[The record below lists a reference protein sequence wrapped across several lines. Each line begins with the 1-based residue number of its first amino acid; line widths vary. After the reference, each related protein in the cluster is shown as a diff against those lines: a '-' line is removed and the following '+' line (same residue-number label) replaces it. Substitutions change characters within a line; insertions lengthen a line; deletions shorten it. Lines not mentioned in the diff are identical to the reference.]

1 MEMTRRT
8 ALVDL
13 DGTLTDPADGIIGG
27 FQFALRSLGET
38 VPERASLT
46 WVIGPPLRQAFPR
59 LLGNPSK
66 DRVEAA
72 VTAYRDYYRERGLYE
87 ATVYDGIPDTLE
99 RLRAAGFRLMV
110 CTVKP
115 RHFAGPV
122 IEHFG
127 LASHFDGIYGAELD
141 GRFEDKGDLIEH
153 IIAENG
159 LSTAGMVM
167 IGDRGID
174 MIAAKRNAIRGIGV
188 TWGYGTAD
196 ELREGGAHHVCEVP
210 HEVPAAVAA
219 VLEG

>member
-1 MEMTRRT
+1 MKSRT

-27 FQFALRSLGET
+27 FQFALRSLGEN
-38 VPERASLT
+38 VPERSSLT

-59 LLGNPSK
+59 LLADPAK
-66 DRVEAA
+66 ERVEAA

-87 ATVYDGIPDTLE
+87 ATVYAGIPEALDQ
-99 RLRAAGFRLMV
+99 LRGAGFRLLV

-127 LASHFDGIYGAELD
+127 LMSHFDGIYGAELD
-141 GRFEDKGDLIEH
+141 GRFEDKGDLMEH
-153 IIAENG
+153 IITERRLA
-159 LSTAGMVM
+159 AGDMIM

-174 MIAAKRNAIRGIGV
+174 MIAAKRNAIRGFGV
-188 TWGYGTAD
+188 TWGYGTAV
-196 ELREGGAHHVCEVP
+196 ELREGGARHICEAP
-210 HEVPAAVAA
+210 HELAPAIAA
-219 VLEG
+219 DLES

>member
-1 MEMTRRT
+1 MSPRT

-27 FQFALRSLGET
+27 FQFALRSLGEA
-38 VPERASLT
+38 VPERESLT

-59 LLGNPSK
+59 LLADASK

-87 ATVYDGIPDTLE
+87 ATVYPGIPDALE
-99 RLRAAGFRLMV
+99 RLRDAGFSLLV

-127 LASHFDGIYGAELD
+127 LASHFKGIYGAELD
-141 GRFEDKGDLIEH
+141 GRFEDKADLMEH
-153 IIAENG
+153 IIAEKG
-159 LSTAGMVM
+159 LVPAGMIM

-188 TWGYGTAD
+188 TWGYGTAA
-196 ELREGGAHHVCEVP
+196 ELREGGAHHVCEAP
-210 HEVPAAVAA
+210 HDIPTAVSA
-219 VLEG
+219 VLAG

>member
-1 MEMTRRT
+1 MKART

-27 FQFALRSLGET
+27 FQFALRSLGEA
-38 VPERASLT
+38 VPEPTSLT

-59 LLGNPSK
+59 LLADPSIE
-66 DRVEAA
+66 RVEAA
-72 VTAYRDYYRERGLYE
+72 VAAYRHYYSERGLYE
-87 ATVYDGIPDTLE
+87 ATVYAGIPDALQK
-99 RLRAAGFRLMV
+99 LRDDGFLLLV

-127 LASHFDGIYGAELD
+127 LASHFDGVYGAELD
-141 GRFEDKGDLIEH
+141 GRFEDKGDLMEH
-153 IIAENG
+153 IIAERN
-159 LSTAGMVM
+159 LSPADMLM

-174 MIAAKRNAIRGIGV
+174 MIAARRNAISGIGV

-196 ELREGGAHHVCEVP
+196 ELREGGADHICAAP
-210 HEVPAAVAA
+210 HELDAAVTA
-219 VLEG
+219 VQQG

>member
-1 MEMTRRT
+1 MKTRT

-27 FQFALRSLGET
+27 FQFALRSLGEA
-38 VPERASLT
+38 VPERAALT

-59 LLGNPSK
+59 LLAAPSRE
-66 DRVEAA
+66 RVEAA
-72 VTAYRDYYRERGLYE
+72 VAAYRDYYRERGLYE
-87 ATVYDGIPDTLE
+87 ASVYSGIPDALQ
-99 RLRAAGFRLMV
+99 RLRDDGFHLLV

-127 LASHFDGIYGAELD
+127 LASHFDGVYGAELD
-141 GRFEDKGDLIEH
+141 GRFEDKGDLMEH
-153 IIAENG
+153 IIAEQS
-159 LSTAGMVM
+159 LAPADMIM

-174 MIAAKRNAIRGIGV
+174 MIAARRNAIRGIGV
-188 TWGYGTAD
+188 TWGYGTPA
-196 ELREGGAHHVCEVP
+196 ELRDGGAHHVCEAP
-210 HEVPAAVAA
+210 HELAPAVAA

>member
-1 MEMTRRT
+1 MSPRT

-27 FQFALRSLGET
+27 FQFALRSLGEA
-38 VPERASLT
+38 VPGRESLT

-59 LLGNPSK
+59 LLADPSK

-72 VTAYRDYYRERGLYE
+72 VASYRDYYRERGLYE
-87 ATVYDGIPDTLE
+87 ATVYAGIPDALS
-99 RLRAAGFRLMV
+99 RLRDAGFRLLV

-127 LASHFDGIYGAELD
+127 LAPHFDGIYGAELD
-141 GRFEDKGDLIEH
+141 GRFEDKGDLMEH
-153 IIAENG
+153 IIAEHG
-159 LSTAGMVM
+159 LSAASMIM

-196 ELREGGAHHVCEVP
+196 ELRDGGAHHVCDAP
-210 HEVPAAVAA
+210 HDIPAAVAA
-219 VLEG
+219 VFEG